1 MARLLPWF
9 SLALVLLGSAAAA
22 QQPQSPA
29 RERQERQVVVPT
41 SPGEPVMEIRVAAGI
56 ATTLVFN
63 AAIDRASVE
72 VEGQRTRFR
81 LVDVGERTLFL
92 EPLVPP
98 GDGERLGVRV
108 RYKDGAS
115 PASAVFA
122 LVSHPTVVDTR
133 VDVARVQRSP
143 EVLEVA
149 LAQCEAGEP
158 ASLVLS
164 GRLDRNGVR
173 ARPIDID
180 QSPHVQAGMSLKEG
194 TGYRAGTWALA
205 AIRVH
210 NLPGQRPWTIGEA
223 RFFRPNGT
231 PVRGVSVRMDR
242 PQLAPGDVGLV
253 VAETEVPY
261 WDAGEILRLELR
273 EKGGGRHLVIGAVEL

>member
-1 MARLLPWF
+1 MPE
-9 SLALVLLGSAAAA
+9 VK
-22 QQPQSPA
+22 
-29 RERQERQVVVPT
+29 
-41 SPGEPVMEIRVAAGI
+41 VAAGI

-63 AAIDRASVE
+63 APIDRVSVE

-108 RYKDGAS
+108 RYKDGVS
-115 PASAVFA
+115 PAFAVFA

-133 VDVARVQRSP
+133 VDVARMQRSLD
-143 EVLEVA
+143 VLEVE
-149 LAQCEAGEP
+149 LAQCEAGGP

-164 GRLDRNGVR
+164 GRLERKGVR
-173 ARPIDID
+173 ARPISIAPSS
-180 QSPHVQAGMSLKEG
+180 QVQAGMKLEDG

-205 AIRVH
+205 AVRVH
-210 NLPGQRPWTIGEA
+210 NLPGQQPWTPGEA
-223 RFFRPNGT
+223 RLTRADGT
-231 PVRGVSVRMDR
+231 PVRGGSVRMDR

-261 WDAGEILRLELR
+261 WAAGEVLHLELR

>member
-1 MARLLPWF
+1 
-9 SLALVLLGSAAAA
+9 
-22 QQPQSPA
+22 
-29 RERQERQVVVPT
+29 
-41 SPGEPVMEIRVAAGI
+41 MEIRVAAGI

-133 VDVARVQRSP
+133 VDVARVQPTP
-143 EVLEVA
+143 E
-149 LAQCEAGEP
+149 
-158 ASLVLS
+158 
-164 GRLDRNGVR
+164 
-173 ARPIDID
+173 
-180 QSPHVQAGMSLKEG
+180 
-194 TGYRAGTWALA
+194 ALA
-205 AIRVH
+205 A
-210 NLPGQRPWTIGEA
+210 
-223 RFFRPNGT
+223 
-231 PVRGVSVRMDR
+231 D
-242 PQLAPGDVGLV
+242 
-253 VAETEVPY
+253 
-261 WDAGEILRLELR
+261 
-273 EKGGGRHLVIGAVEL
+273 